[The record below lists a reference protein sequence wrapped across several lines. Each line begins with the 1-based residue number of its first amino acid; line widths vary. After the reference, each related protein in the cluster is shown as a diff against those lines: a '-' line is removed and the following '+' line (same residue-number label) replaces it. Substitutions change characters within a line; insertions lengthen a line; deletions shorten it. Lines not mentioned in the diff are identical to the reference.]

1 MAVPLVPEA
10 KLFLAVFRQCAQD
23 LRSGDARL
31 EREAR
36 AWVLQHHGTFD
47 WYAHLLGL
55 DPGALRRAMLD
66 GSRQRPGPR
75 RVEKRPGLSPQ
86 AARPWGTTKESA

>member
-1 MAVPLVPEA
+1 MAVPMVPEA

-31 EREAR
+31 ERDAR
-36 AWVLQHHGTFD
+36 AWVLQHRGTFD
-47 WYAHLLGL
+47 WYAQLLGL

-66 GSRQRPGPR
+66 GSRVRPGPR
-75 RVEKRPGLSPQ
+75 RVEKRPGLAPR
-86 AARPWGTTKESA
+86 AIRFWGSTKETA